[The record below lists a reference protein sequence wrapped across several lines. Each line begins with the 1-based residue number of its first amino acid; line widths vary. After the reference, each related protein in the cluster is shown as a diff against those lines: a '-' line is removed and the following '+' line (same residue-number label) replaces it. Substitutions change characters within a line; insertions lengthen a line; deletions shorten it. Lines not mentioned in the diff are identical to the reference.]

1 MFAQR
6 ARVYGIW
13 TVLINDCGCDVK
25 SLVTSR
31 HKKKMAVVQEQLKK
45 VEVTKKVREES
56 MVVHPFL
63 FLLSPFLSFPSLL
76 LSSPVPSFLLLPSF
90 LLCFLLPLP
99 SFFLSFSQRVTA
111 NLRN

>member
-13 TVLINDCGCDVK
+13 TVLINDCGCDVR

-56 MVVHPFL
+56 MVVPPFL

-76 LSSPVPSFLLLPSF
+76 LSSPVPSF